1 MGRQERYAGT
11 QRTRRAW
18 TTWGRSQRYGNEPWT
33 RFSGHGGRYLR
44 IFRCPTRFRQRYD
57 TASADGM
64 VLVLNK
70 RKGGRRCLL
79 LMNVICKIS
88 KFVLDLPEMIVN
100 ALIIALSVALEP
112 MQMLE

>member
-1 MGRQERYAGT
+1 
-11 QRTRRAW
+11 
-18 TTWGRSQRYGNEPWT
+18 
-33 RFSGHGGRYLR
+33 
-44 IFRCPTRFRQRYD
+44 
-57 TASADGM
+57 M

-70 RKGGRRCLL
+70 RKDGRRRLF

-88 KFVLDLPEMIVN
+88 KFVLDLPEMIMN